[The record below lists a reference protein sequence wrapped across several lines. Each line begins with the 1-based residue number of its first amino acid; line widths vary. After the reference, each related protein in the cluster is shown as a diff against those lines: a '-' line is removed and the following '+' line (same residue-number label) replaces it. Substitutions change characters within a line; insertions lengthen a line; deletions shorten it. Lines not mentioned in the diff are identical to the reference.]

1 MSVETLRRRA
11 SWFADYASALT
22 LIVVGIALIAQ
33 GVAWML

>member
-1 MSVETLRRRA
+1 MSGQTLQRRA
-11 SWFADYASALT
+11 AWFADYASALT